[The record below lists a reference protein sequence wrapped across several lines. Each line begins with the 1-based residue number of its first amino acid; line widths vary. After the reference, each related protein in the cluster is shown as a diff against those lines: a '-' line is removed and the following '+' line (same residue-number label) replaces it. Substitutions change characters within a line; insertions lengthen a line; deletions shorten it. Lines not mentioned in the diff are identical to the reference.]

1 MERQVYY
8 LSIIGILSSI
18 FFGSGIL
25 LLIPSL
31 IQSINIKLNYS
42 FYDKELISSTI
53 FYCIIGMILNII
65 SLLFYFLFAIER
77 L

>member
-1 MERQVYY
+1 MEKQVYC
-8 LSIIGILSSI
+8 LSVIGVLGSI

-42 FYDKELISSTI
+42 VYNKELISSTI
-53 FYCIIGMILNII
+53 FYCIVGMILNII
-65 SLLFYFLFAIER
+65 SLLFYFLFAIPR